1 LNGFGFGLDGG
12 QDAVEKFLAGKGVG
26 EQLGM
31 GQDHIRLEKDL
42 ALGAD
47 SQFFHAFLDDAGN
60 PDGIVFT
67 ATSDQD
73 FVLHGPS
80 LIEKMKL
87 YIFSL

>member
-31 GQDHIRLEKDL
+31 GQDHIRLEEDL
-42 ALGAD
+42 SLGAD
-47 SQFFHAFLDDAGN
+47 AQFFHAFLDDAGN
-60 PDGIVFT
+60 LPGIVFT